1 MIHFVAFP
9 FSLCLNYCFFFLCFF
24 FICPE
29 FISLSFPVSVSI
41 SVSSFAYSSV
51 WLPVSMF
58 FFSLSHPISKSLYI
72 YVNKFIYLNHSINLF
87 GCACM
92 YVCLYMSICSMYVS
106 LFIYINLSV
115 SQSLSPS
122 VSLSINQSID
132 LFPSHVP
139 SAHQLTL
146 TLTAS
151 IPYTDFRFPSNF
163 IASPLHLLSPIPRDC
178 RLLASLSSI
187 IPIDNAAKESEL
199 PRRPLRHVTLIYIT
213 AGDPPQP
220 R

>member
-9 FSLCLNYCFFFLCFF
+9 FSLCLNYCFFFLCSFLSVQSSSLFLSLSLFLFLSLLLPIHLSVCQCLCFF
-24 FICPE
+24 FL
-29 FISLSFPVSVSI
+29 SLTLFLNLSIYMWINLYTSINPSIYLAVSVCTYI
-41 SVSSFAYSSV
+41 C
-51 WLPVSMF
+51 
-58 FFSLSHPISKSLYI
+58 ICLYAVCM
-72 YVNKFIYLNHSINLF
+72 YHSI
-87 GCACM
+87 
-92 YVCLYMSICSMYVS
+92 
-106 LFIYINLSV
+106 YITLSV
-115 SQSLSPS
+115 SQSISPS

>member
-1 MIHFVAFP
+1 M
-9 FSLCLNYCFFFLCFF
+9 Y
-24 FICPE
+24 
-29 FISLSFPVSVSI
+29 
-41 SVSSFAYSSV
+41 
-51 WLPVSMF
+51 
-58 FFSLSHPISKSLYI
+58 
-72 YVNKFIYLNHSINLF
+72 HS
-87 GCACM
+87 
-92 YVCLYMSICSMYVS
+92 
-106 LFIYINLSV
+106 IYINLSV
-115 SQSLSPS
+115 SQSISPS